1 MLCIVG
7 VLCIPLMSHS
17 NCTVPLIGSLGGTV
31 VVCVVCIYMC
41 VCLHHACI
49 YGIGYCSLCMAM
61 YDRFLL
67 DLMMSAVS

>member
-1 MLCIVG
+1 V
-7 VLCIPLMSHS
+7 
-17 NCTVPLIGSLGGTV
+17 V

-41 VCLHHACI
+41 VCLHRACI